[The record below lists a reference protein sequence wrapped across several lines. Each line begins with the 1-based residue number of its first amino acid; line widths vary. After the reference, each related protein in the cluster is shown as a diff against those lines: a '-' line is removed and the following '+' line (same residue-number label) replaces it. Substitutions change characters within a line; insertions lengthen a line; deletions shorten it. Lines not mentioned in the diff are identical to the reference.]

1 MTQWARRALE
11 TFQRRCPVGGE
22 DGAAGAVELVLLTP
36 LVIALT
42 FGTIQVGLWMHGR
55 NLVTAAAQEAARTAA
70 VADLDAAG
78 GAGRGEQAARAFL
91 ADQDVVEVGAVSVQR
106 GTETVT
112 AVVTGTGLTMLP
124 AVDLRVTGRARAS
137 VERFV
142 AP

>member
-1 MTQWARRALE
+1 MTQCPHRARGALP
-11 TFQRRCPVGGE
+11 RRCPLLGE
-22 DGAAGAVELVLLTP
+22 DGGAGAVELVLLTP

-70 VADLDAAG
+70 VADLGAAG

-91 ADQDVVEVGAVSVQR
+91 ADQDVVEVSAVTVQR

-124 AVDLRVTGRARAS
+124 GVDLRVTGRASAS